1 LFSSIDSEIN
11 AANKLYDQ
19 WQTFSPVLNHINK
32 FSYEIDVSKYTPIN
46 QWSGITVFDTKDN
59 KELIKINRLSMEN
72 PISFSSL
79 VKSGSIESTS
89 IYYVNYGRQE
99 DFSYLFQNRI
109 RFENTDKS
117 ILFLRRQ
124 STIISQIEQIHQ
136 AIHYGFGGLVLF
148 DDNENQQ
155 ITTTNNRHSFFLEWA
170 RYRGAK
176 GIANRSNQSK
186 FFFEFSKIN
195 KIFSMVFQM
204 IKIIRFLF

>member
-1 LFSSIDSEIN
+1 MFSSIETEIN

-19 WQTFSPVLNHINK
+19 WQVLTHVNK

-46 QWSGITVFDTKDN
+46 QWSGIAVLDTKDN
-59 KELIKINRLSMEN
+59 KEMIKIDRLSTEN

-79 VKSGSIESTS
+79 IKSGTIEGNS

-99 DFSYLFQNRI
+99 DFAYLFQNRI

-124 STIISQIEQIHQ
+124 SSVISQIEQIHQ

-155 ITTTNNRHSFFLEWA
+155 MTTTNNRHTFFLEWA

-176 GIANRSNQSK
+176 GTTNR
-186 FFFEFSKIN
+186 
-195 KIFSMVFQM
+195 
-204 IKIIRFLF
+204 